1 MSKGVGIDSRWGIT
15 AVRVAMGLIVAVAG
29 IQKWADGVGDVVTAF
44 GRWGIPL
51 PFLAAPFVALLET
64 VGGILL
70 VLGLGTRWLGLLF
83 AIEFA
88 VAAFWVDLRLM
99 GWAHTQLALM
109 LMAGGI
115 LLFLNGSGK
124 AALDRN

>member
-1 MSKGVGIDSRWGIT
+1 MGMGIGIDSRWGIT
-15 AVRVAMGLIVAVAG
+15 AVRVSMGAILAVAG
-29 IQKWADGVGDVVTAF
+29 IQKWMGGIGGVAAAF

-51 PFLAAPFVALLET
+51 PSVAAPLVAVLET

-88 VAAFWVDLRLM
+88 VAAFWVELRLL
-99 GWAHTQLALM
+99 GWSHTQLALM
-109 LMAGGI
+109 LLAGAI
-115 LLFLNGSGK
+115 LLFLNGPGK
-124 AALDRN
+124 AALDRG